1 MPRAPFRLNRSSFLL
16 AVVSAAFAA
25 QAGAAAG
32 RTEFTIGGVTLARG
46 GVERPLTRGTELDN
60 GDTVRTND
68 GRAQI
73 RFTDGAYV
81 SLQPNTE
88 YSIRDY
94 RYGAGAQREERGFF
108 GLVKGAMRTVT
119 GAIGRINRD
128 RYQIATP
135 TATVGIRG
143 TGGVIQVQ
151 DDGSTLVIGTSGIWS
166 LTNPAGSVDVPAGTS
181 AVAPSDPAQPPQETT
196 QQPTSGPAPLPE
208 EEPVFVAGDEVD
220 EQGLPVIPTPGLTS
234 GPGYA
239 AAIAHDLT
247 GPVAE
252 SGITTFMVFNAAG
265 QMTQL
270 TALGGVIDIG
280 SGSHAD
286 FGTDGI
292 LAWGRWIG
300 QIGGTLCGGGRAAC
314 PTYSADQGFHYVV
327 GLPTPVLPVTGVATY
342 TLIGATRPTFVDGGD
357 SPGTFTGTVFA
368 EFLLGLVGF
377 DMTVSMSDRSY
388 TIGGTAP
395 ITTGTALFSGNLQTG
410 LSITPSGNA
419 CASGCDA
426 SVSGFFAGT
435 NAERAGLG
443 YHITDTLAGGSSRH
457 VVGAAAF
464 QQSDIQPSQ
473 QQQLIQPALLR
484 DGGTLVP
491 Y

>member
-1 MPRAPFRLNRSSFLL
+1 MVPAPFRLNRSGIML
-16 AVVSAAFAA
+16 AIVSAAFAG
-25 QAGAAAG
+25 QASAAAG
-32 RTEFTIGGVTLARG
+32 RAEFTIGGVTLQRNGA
-46 GVERPLTRGTELDN
+46 ERTLTRGTELDN
-60 GDTVRTND
+60 GDVVRTNN

-73 RFTDGAYV
+73 RFTDGSYV

-88 YSIRDY
+88 FGIRDY
-94 RYGAGAQREERGFF
+94 RYEQKTDGSERGFF
-108 GLVKGAMRTVT
+108 GLLKGAMRTVT

-166 LTNPAGSVDVPAGTS
+166 LTNPSGSVDVPAGTS
-181 AVAPSDPAQPPQETT
+181 AVAPSDPNQPPQETT
-196 QQPTSGPAPLPE
+196 QQPTSGPAPIPQ
-208 EEPVFVAGDEVD
+208 EEPVFVAGEEVD
-220 EQGLPVIPTPGLTS
+220 EQGVPLIPTPALTS

-239 AAIAHDLT
+239 AAIAHDLL
-247 GPVAE
+247 GPTAE
-252 SGITTFMVFNAAG
+252 SGVTTNMVFNAAG

-300 QIGGTLCGGGRAAC
+300 QIGGTLCGGGGAAC
-314 PTYSADQGFHYVV
+314 PTYSANQGFHYVV
-327 GLPTPVLPVTGVATY
+327 GLPTPVLPVTGLATY
-342 TLIGATRPTFVDGGD
+342 TLMGATRPTFVDGGD

-377 DMTVSMSDRSY
+377 DMTVSMSDRGY

-395 ITTGTALFSGNLQTG
+395 ITRATALFSSDLQTG
-410 LSITPSGNA
+410 LSITPLGNA
-419 CASGCDA
+419 CASGCNA

-435 NAERAGLG
+435 NAARAGLG
-443 YHITDTLAGGSSRH
+443 YHISDTPAGGAPRH

-464 QQSDIQPSQ
+464 ELSNIQPSQ
-473 QQQLIQPALLR
+473 QQQLIQGGLLR
-484 DGGTLVP
+484 DGTVLP
-491 Y
+491 

>member
-1 MPRAPFRLNRSSFLL
+1 MAHAPFRLNRSAFLL
-16 AVVSAAFAA
+16 AVVSAAFASEA
-25 QAGAAAG
+25 SAVAG
-32 RTEFTIGGVTLARG
+32 RAEFTIGGVTVARG
-46 GVERPLTRGTELDN
+46 GVERPLARGAELDN
-60 GDTVRTND
+60 GDVIRTNG

-88 YSIRDY
+88 YSIKDY
-94 RYGAGAQREERGFF
+94 RYGAGAQGEERGFF
-108 GLVKGAMRTVT
+108 SLLKGAMRTVT

-166 LTNPAGSVDVPAGTS
+166 LTNPSGSVDVPGGTS
-181 AVAPSDPAQPPQETT
+181 AVAPSDPNQPPQETT
-196 QQPTSGPAPLPE
+196 QQPTSGPAPIPE
-208 EEPVFVAGDEVD
+208 DEPEFAAGEEVD
-220 EQGLPVIPTPGLTS
+220 EQGLPLIPTPVLAS
-234 GPGYA
+234 GPGYV

-247 GPVAE
+247 GPIAE

-270 TALGGVIDIG
+270 AALGGVIDIG

-300 QIGGTLCGGGRAAC
+300 QIGGTLCGGGGAAC
-314 PTYSADQGFHYVV
+314 PTYNADQGFHYVV
-327 GLPTPVLPVTGVATY
+327 GLPTPVLPTTGVATY
-342 TLIGATRPTFVDGGD
+342 TLIGATRPTFVDGSD
-357 SPGTFTGTVFA
+357 TPGTFSGTVFA

-377 DMTVSMSDRSY
+377 DMTVSMSDRGY

-395 ITTGTALFSGNLQTG
+395 ITRATALFSGDLQTG

-419 CASGCDA
+419 CASGCSA

-435 NAERAGLG
+435 SAERAGLG
-443 YHITDTLAGGSSRH
+443 YHISDTPAGGLAKH

-464 QQSDIQPSQ
+464 ELSNIQPSQ
-473 QQQLIQPALLR
+473 QQQLILPGLLK
-484 DGGTLVP
+484 DGGTLAP
-491 Y
+491 